1 MGRSK
6 VEEIGGKPNE
16 NITSEK
22 IGDFLNQVRDF
33 MNGANSAVSGQ
44 IPSDEEFMRWLGE
57 VMTPMLMS
65 MGVAQA
71 DMEIF
76 TKIWNSRY
84 GETSPSLQSPE
95 SREAFLSVLE
105 EGLKIIASGS
115 QHITDID
122 PALKQQ
128 IDSYIARVES

>member
-1 MGRSK
+1 
-6 VEEIGGKPNE
+6 
-16 NITSEK
+16 
-22 IGDFLNQVRDF
+22 
-33 MNGANSAVSGQ
+33 
-44 IPSDEEFMRWLGE
+44 
-57 VMTPMLMS
+57 
-65 MGVAQA
+65 
-71 DMEIF
+71 MEIF
-76 TKIWNSRY
+76 GKIWISRY